1 MTIHALLNE
10 QNIDR
15 AKKLLLI
22 SLYGLLITIGI
33 HKGVK
38 TTLYTSGILG
48 ALLLGY
54 TLYKSHVSSIP
65 KYFAL
70 PIAFF
75 LYVLISPG
83 TFFIDARLAGRFAC
97 AFFAGCALFYF
108 FQKDLKKVLLSQTA
122 AFIITLL
129 LGASYAALFAPEMF
143 SSRLELTYG
152 NPHRLATNGAFA
164 LILFTTFFDTFSSKK
179 RPLLYGIAIFV
190 ATTIFLTVSRSTFL
204 GLIFAG
210 TGYILFYRTKNIFKI
225 ISITI
230 LIGAILSTLCFTMLS
245 PKQKLRITAPITT
258 PLNDHTIRQRMAI
271 WYTAI
276 EGIKEAPIVG
286 HALRGFSDFDSN
298 YKTKHYDEM
307 MKKNLLVEE
316 KRWSH
321 PHSIYLG
328 SVFGWGILGT
338 ILFIL
343 AFAPALKHSSGRV
356 RLFLI
361 LMTCFNLGYGVTELR
376 ITSDDGAFF
385 VFFPLGVAYGSI
397 LLTHCTKGNTSE
409 QLNATPSITI

>member
-108 FQKDLKKVLLSQTA
+108 FQKDLKKVLLSQSA
-122 AFIITLL
+122 AFLITLI

-143 SSRLELTYG
+143 INRLQLSYG

-179 RPLLYGIAIFV
+179 RPLLYGIVVLIATAIL
-190 ATTIFLTVSRSTFL
+190 LTVSRSTFL
-204 GLIFAG
+204 GLMFAG
-210 TGYILFYRTKNIFKI
+210 IGYILFYRAKHILKI
-225 ISITI
+225 LAITVI
-230 LIGAILSTLCFTMLS
+230 VGSVLGTLCFSVLS
-245 PKQKLRITAPITT
+245 TTQKQRVIDPLTAP
-258 PLNDHTIRQRMAI
+258 LHDHTIKQRMAI

-276 EGIKEAPIVG
+276 EGIKEAPVLG
-286 HALRGFSDFDSN
+286 HALRGYSDFDDV
-298 YKTKHYDEM
+298 YKGKHYDEM
-307 MKKNLLVEE
+307 VRKNLLVEK

-321 PHSIYLG
+321 PHSLYLG
-328 SVFGWGILGT
+328 SVFGWGIVGT
-338 ILFIL
+338 ILLIL
-343 AFAPALKHSSGRV
+343 AFTPALKHSTGRV

-397 LLTHCTKGNTSE
+397 LLTYCTKGKDSQ
-409 QLNATPSITI
+409 QLKVKPA